1 MSEQLN
7 DGTASFSIRLIK
19 MGFDIPLVLNNAK
32 DQKLFLQLKMV
43 FWKQHIRTNDA
54 ASKHS

>member
-7 DGTASFSIRLIK
+7 DGIAAFSSRLIK
-19 MGFDIPLVLNNAK
+19 MFVDMPLFLKRVK

-43 FWKQHIRTNDA
+43 FWKQHRRT
-54 ASKHS
+54 ASKHSKL